1 MDELRDDAFLLRSVD
16 YRDHDRIVTLLT
28 RHHGALGVIARGAR
42 RSRKRFGGA
51 LEPFQRLA
59 VTWRP
64 GRGLGTLTE
73 AVVTRSHP
81 ALLASLLRLQR
92 AGDATAFVRSLTV
105 EGHAD
110 PEIFEAF
117 ERFVDLSAE
126 RPVEEGADLALAFRV
141 RALNLLGLSPDLECC
156 GVSGLPCPVDR
167 PAYFDPERGT
177 LVSRR
182 FGGGPYL
189 LGPRTRERL
198 QQAASDAW
206 AQVRFADDERDE
218 ASPAVEAFV
227 SVHVGRRG
235 R

>member
-1 MDELRDDAFLLRSVD
+1 VEELRDDAFLLRSVD

-28 RHHGALGVIARGAR
+28 RRHGTLGVIARGAR

-51 LEPFQRLA
+51 LEPFQRVA

-81 ALLASLLRLQR
+81 ALQR
-92 AGDATAFVRSLTV
+92 AGDATTFVRSLSV
-105 EGHAD
+105 EGHPD
-110 PEIFEAF
+110 PELFEAF
-117 ERFVDLSAE
+117 ELFLARSAE
-126 RPVEEGADLALAFRV
+126 LPVEDGDALALAFRV

-156 GVSGLPCPVDR
+156 GVSGLPCPADR

-198 QQAASDAW
+198 LEAAKDAW
-206 AQVRFADDERDE
+206 VEVRFADDERDE
-218 ASPAVEAFV
+218 ALPAVEAFV
-227 SVHVGRRG
+227 AAHVGRRE